1 MRKRCIDMKFSLDKY
16 KFFTFK
22 NENGGTTVSAVST
35 YAGRTVKGYAKCDPR
50 DGFDLEKGKEL
61 AAARCNLKIAEKRQ
75 ARASRKYLEA
85 ARQADEAAKYFDKMK
100 QYYMDSVDQV
110 DEAAEEIRNLIAN
123 Y

>member
-1 MRKRCIDMKFSLDKY
+1 MKYSLDKY
-16 KFFTFK
+16 KYFQFK
-22 NENGGTTVSAVST
+22 NENGGTTVTAAST

-50 DGFDLEKGKEL
+50 DNFSIEKGKEL
-61 AAARCNLKIAEKRQ
+61 AAARCNLKVAQKRQ

-85 ARQADEAAKYFDKMK
+85 AQAANEAAQYFEKMK

-110 DEAAEEIRNLIAN
+110 DEAAEELRNIITT